1 MKRTLGLTLLL
12 FATLFSCMRQEK
24 PLPAEL
30 SRTESVMWEH
40 PDSALSILRSMPQSS
55 LSSGKNYAT
64 WALLLAQARD
74 KVYGKRLPDSL
85 NIPFSDK
92 LVQDA
97 MDYFEKEDDL
107 KRMAQAY
114 YYKGQLLEDQKKLT
128 EAIPLFL
135 KSKDIMTRLDE
146 PLFTYLICQSLGN
159 TYRYQDLYEESLVQL
174 KDAYQYALRSGNG
187 ERISYALSE
196 LGRTYVHI
204 NEMDSALFYFGKSL
218 ENAKRLGNLELEA
231 MAMGELGF
239 VYGKLRLYENAL
251 QYIRKEVDIKQEIS
265 CRELPQAYY
274 GLGYVFFDAGQLD
287 SSKVYFLKSLE
298 TDNLYTI
305 KGAYDFLSK
314 IEEEQNKYTDAIY
327 YNKQYRIYSDSIYV
341 LTHTYD
347 LAELQARYDHEN
359 ERLLN
364 INNQLKL
371 EKTNQEI
378 IGLFVTAVLL
388 ILIIVY
394 QYRVLRK
401 EKSLAH
407 AREQIR
413 IYKESIRE
421 NENRIKENE
430 QLIATLNNK
439 QQEIDEIVSE
449 NKSLL
454 DQNAESHKEIEKYEE
469 LLKSSYK
476 KLDEQLPYFDK
487 LKDLK
492 EHPRYLKDADWSLII
507 NWTNLQYHQF
517 YTRLEKD
524 FPDFSE
530 LDKRYCCLIKM
541 GFSSSQIAVFANS
554 LPESVSKQKQRIK
567 QRIKKSKQIPS
578 DVSFLLDQ
586 YLKEY

>member
-1 MKRTLGLTLLL
+1 MKTTLGLTLLL

-30 SRTESVMWEH
+30 SRAESVMWEH
-40 PDSALSILRSMPQSS
+40 PDSALSILRSMSQSS

-85 NIPFSDK
+85 NIPSSDK

-347 LAELQARYDHEN
+347 LAELQARYDHE
-359 ERLLN
+359 RLLN
-364 INNQLKL
+364 IANSLQMEKSQILKIAL
-371 EKTNQEI
+371 
-378 IGLFVTAVLL
+378 LL
-388 ILIIVY
+388 IICLLIIILFY
-394 QYRVLRK
+394 QRYILKKERLLVSIK
-401 EKSLAH
+401 EKINVY
-407 AREQIR
+407 EE
-413 IYKESIRE
+413 K
-421 NENRIKENE
+421 IKENE
-430 QLIATLNNK
+430 
-439 QQEIDEIVSE
+439 
-449 NKSLL
+449 LL
-454 DQNAESHKEIEKYEE
+454 IEKNNACIDSLTLEQSKVVE
-469 LLKSSYK
+469 LNKINEDLKKQNRLLHEQTEKGKQSLSSYFV
-476 KLDEQLPYFDK
+476 KLGDQVPYFYR
-487 LKDLK
+487 LKRIRSCPHFLK
-492 EHPRYLKDADWSLII
+492 EEDWSVIRI
-507 NWTNLQYHQF
+507 WVNLQYNQ
-517 YTRLEKD
+517 YADRLEKD
-524 FPDFSE
+524 FPEFTE
-530 LDKRYCCLIKM
+530 LDMQYCWLIKM
-541 GFSSSQIAVFANS
+541 GFTTSEIATCMAINSASST
-554 LPESVSKQKQRIK
+554 KQKQRIK
-567 QRIKKSKQIPS
+567 QRIKKSAL
-578 DVSFLLDQ
+578 VSQKDDFSLDQ
-586 YLKEY
+586 FIKEY

>member
-30 SRTESVMWEH
+30 SSAESVMWEH

-85 NIPFSDK
+85 NIPSSDK

-97 MDYFEKEDDL
+97 MDYFEKEGDL
-107 KRMAQAY
+107 KRMAQTY
-114 YYKGQLLEDQKKLT
+114 YYKGQLLKDQKKIT
-128 EAIPLFL
+128 EAMPFFL
-135 KSKDIMTRLDE
+135 KSKEMMTKLDE

-159 TYRYQDLYEESLVQL
+159 MYRYQDLYEESLVQL

-196 LGRTYVHI
+196 LGRTYVHK

-218 ENAKRLGNLELEA
+218 DNAQRLGNIELEA
-231 MAMGELGF
+231 MAMGELGV
-239 VYGKLRLYENAL
+239 VYNKLSQGEKAL
-251 QYIRKEVDIKQEIS
+251 HYTRKELDLCLQIS
-265 CRELPQAYY
+265 SLHKLPQVYY
-274 GLGYVFFDAGQLD
+274 KIGSAFWSLGQLD
-287 SSKVYFLKSLE
+287 SAKVYFQKSLE
-298 TDNLYTI
+298 TDNLYTLNE
-305 KGAYDFLSK
+305 AYEVLYYICVEQK
-314 IEEEQNKYTDAIY
+314 LYKEAIE
-327 YNKQYRIYSDSIYV
+327 YNNQYLIYSDSLQVIN
-341 LTHTYD
+341 HAGE
-347 LAELQARYDHEN
+347 LAEIQARYDH

-413 IYKESIRE
+413 IYKESIKE

-430 QLIATLNNK
+430 QLMATLNNK

>member
-30 SRTESVMWEH
+30 SRAESVMWEH

-85 NIPFSDK
+85 NIPSSDK

-347 LAELQARYDHEN
+347 LAELQARYDHE
-359 ERLLN
+359 RLLN
-364 INNQLKL
+364 IANSLQMEKSQILKIAL
-371 EKTNQEI
+371 
-378 IGLFVTAVLL
+378 LL
-388 ILIIVY
+388 IICFLIIILFY
-394 QYRVLRK
+394 QRYILKKERLLVSIK
-401 EKSLAH
+401 EKINVY
-407 AREQIR
+407 EE
-413 IYKESIRE
+413 K
-421 NENRIKENE
+421 IKENE
-430 QLIATLNNK
+430 
-439 QQEIDEIVSE
+439 
-449 NKSLL
+449 LL
-454 DQNAESHKEIEKYEE
+454 IEKNNACIDSLTLEQSKVVE
-469 LLKSSYK
+469 LNKINEDLKKQNRLLHEQTEKGKQSLSSYFV
-476 KLDEQLPYFDK
+476 KLGDQVPYFYR
-487 LKDLK
+487 LKRIRSCPHFLK
-492 EHPRYLKDADWSLII
+492 EEDWSVIRI
-507 NWTNLQYHQF
+507 WVNLQYNQ
-517 YTRLEKD
+517 YADRLEKD
-524 FPDFSE
+524 FPEFTE
-530 LDKRYCCLIKM
+530 LDMQYCWLIKM
-541 GFSSSQIAVFANS
+541 GFTTSEIATCMAINSASST
-554 LPESVSKQKQRIK
+554 KQKQRIK
-567 QRIKKSKQIPS
+567 QRIKKSAL
-578 DVSFLLDQ
+578 VSQKDDFSLDQ
-586 YLKEY
+586 FIKEY

>member
-30 SRTESVMWEH
+30 SRAESVMWEH

-85 NIPFSDK
+85 NIPSSDE

-347 LAELQARYDHEN
+347 LAELQARYDHD
-359 ERLLN
+359 RLLN
-364 INNQLKL
+364 IANSLQMEKSQILKIAL
-371 EKTNQEI
+371 
-378 IGLFVTAVLL
+378 LL
-388 ILIIVY
+388 IICLLIIILFY
-394 QYRVLRK
+394 QRYILKKERLLVSIK
-401 EKSLAH
+401 EKINVY
-407 AREQIR
+407 EE
-413 IYKESIRE
+413 K
-421 NENRIKENE
+421 IKENE
-430 QLIATLNNK
+430 
-439 QQEIDEIVSE
+439 
-449 NKSLL
+449 LL
-454 DQNAESHKEIEKYEE
+454 IEKNNACIDSLTLEQSKVVE
-469 LLKSSYK
+469 LNKINEDLKKQNRLLHEQIEKGKQSLSSYFV
-476 KLDEQLPYFDK
+476 KLGDQVPYFYR
-487 LKDLK
+487 LKRIRSCPHFLK
-492 EHPRYLKDADWSLII
+492 EEDWSVIRI
-507 NWTNLQYHQF
+507 WVNLQYNQ
-517 YTRLEKD
+517 YADRLEKD
-524 FPDFSE
+524 FPEFTE
-530 LDKRYCCLIKM
+530 LDMQYCWLIKM
-541 GFSSSQIAVFANS
+541 GFTTSEIATCMAINSASST
-554 LPESVSKQKQRIK
+554 KQKQRIK
-567 QRIKKSKQIPS
+567 QRIKKSAL
-578 DVSFLLDQ
+578 VSQKDDFSLDQ
-586 YLKEY
+586 FIKEY

>member
-30 SRTESVMWEH
+30 SRAESVMWEH

-85 NIPFSDK
+85 NIPSSDK

-97 MDYFEKEDDL
+97 MDYFEKEGDL
-107 KRMAQAY
+107 KRMAQTY
-114 YYKGQLLEDQKKLT
+114 YYEGQLLKDQKKIT
-128 EAIPLFL
+128 EAMPFFL
-135 KSKDIMTRLDE
+135 KSKEMMTKLDE

-159 TYRYQDLYEESLVQL
+159 MYRYQDLYEESLVQL

-196 LGRTYVHI
+196 LGRTYVHK

-347 LAELQARYDHEN
+347 LAELQARYDHE
-359 ERLLN
+359 RLLN
-364 INNQLKL
+364 IANSLQMEKLQILKIAL
-371 EKTNQEI
+371 
-378 IGLFVTAVLL
+378 LL
-388 ILIIVY
+388 IICLLIIILFY
-394 QYRVLRK
+394 QIYIFKKERLLVSIK
-401 EKSLAH
+401 EKINVY
-407 AREQIR
+407 EE
-413 IYKESIRE
+413 K
-421 NENRIKENE
+421 IKENE
-430 QLIATLNNK
+430 
-439 QQEIDEIVSE
+439 
-449 NKSLL
+449 LL
-454 DQNAESHKEIEKYEE
+454 IEKNNARIDSLTLEQSKVVE
-469 LLKSSYK
+469 LNKINEDLKKQNRLLHEQIEKGKQSLSSYFV
-476 KLDEQLPYFDK
+476 KLGDQVPYFYR
-487 LKDLK
+487 LKRIRSCPHFLK
-492 EHPRYLKDADWSLII
+492 EEDWSVIRI
-507 NWTNLQYHQF
+507 WVNLQYNQ
-517 YTRLEKD
+517 YADRLEKD
-524 FPDFSE
+524 FPEFTE
-530 LDKRYCCLIKM
+530 LDMQYCWLIKM
-541 GFSSSQIAVFANS
+541 GFTTSEIATCMAINSASST
-554 LPESVSKQKQRIK
+554 KQKQRIK
-567 QRIKKSKQIPS
+567 QRIKKSAL
-578 DVSFLLDQ
+578 VSQKDDFSLDQ
-586 YLKEY
+586 FIKEY

>member
-30 SRTESVMWEH
+30 SRAESVMWEH

-85 NIPFSDK
+85 NIPSSDE

-196 LGRTYVHI
+196 LGRTYVHK

-347 LAELQARYDHEN
+347 LAELQARYDHE
-359 ERLLN
+359 RLLN
-364 INNQLKL
+364 IANSLQMEKLQILKIAL
-371 EKTNQEI
+371 
-378 IGLFVTAVLL
+378 LL
-388 ILIIVY
+388 IICLLIIILFY
-394 QYRVLRK
+394 QIYIFKKERLLVSIK
-401 EKSLAH
+401 EKINVY
-407 AREQIR
+407 EE
-413 IYKESIRE
+413 K
-421 NENRIKENE
+421 IKENE
-430 QLIATLNNK
+430 
-439 QQEIDEIVSE
+439 
-449 NKSLL
+449 LL
-454 DQNAESHKEIEKYEE
+454 IEKNNARIDSLTLEQSKVFE
-469 LLKSSYK
+469 LNKINEDLKKQNRLLHEQIEKGKQSLSSYFV
-476 KLDEQLPYFDK
+476 KLGDQVPYFYR
-487 LKDLK
+487 LKRIRSCPHFLK
-492 EHPRYLKDADWSLII
+492 EEDWSVIRI
-507 NWTNLQYHQF
+507 WVNLQYNQ
-517 YTRLEKD
+517 YADRLEKD
-524 FPDFSE
+524 FPEFTE
-530 LDKRYCCLIKM
+530 LDMQYCWLIKM
-541 GFSSSQIAVFANS
+541 GFTTSEIATCMAINSASST
-554 LPESVSKQKQRIK
+554 KQKQRIK
-567 QRIKKSKQIPS
+567 QRIKKSAL
-578 DVSFLLDQ
+578 VSQKDDFSLDQ
-586 YLKEY
+586 FIKEY

>member
-30 SRTESVMWEH
+30 SRAESVMWEH

-55 LSSGKNYAT
+55 LSIGKNYAT

-85 NIPFSDK
+85 NIPSSDK

-347 LAELQARYDHEN
+347 LAELQARYDHE
-359 ERLLN
+359 RLLN
-364 INNQLKL
+364 IANSLQMEKLQILKIAL
-371 EKTNQEI
+371 
-378 IGLFVTAVLL
+378 LL
-388 ILIIVY
+388 IICLLIIILFY
-394 QYRVLRK
+394 QIYIFKKERLLVSIK
-401 EKSLAH
+401 EKINVY
-407 AREQIR
+407 EE
-413 IYKESIRE
+413 K
-421 NENRIKENE
+421 IKENE
-430 QLIATLNNK
+430 
-439 QQEIDEIVSE
+439 
-449 NKSLL
+449 LL
-454 DQNAESHKEIEKYEE
+454 IEKNNARIDSLTLEQSKVVE
-469 LLKSSYK
+469 LNKINEDLKKQNRLLHEQIEKGKQSLSSYFV
-476 KLDEQLPYFDK
+476 KLGDQVPYFYR
-487 LKDLK
+487 LKRIRSCPHFLK
-492 EHPRYLKDADWSLII
+492 EEDWSVIRI
-507 NWTNLQYHQF
+507 WVNLQYNQ
-517 YTRLEKD
+517 YADRLEKD
-524 FPDFSE
+524 FPEFTE
-530 LDKRYCCLIKM
+530 LDMQYCWLIKM
-541 GFSSSQIAVFANS
+541 GFTTSEIATCMAINSASST
-554 LPESVSKQKQRIK
+554 KQKQRIK
-567 QRIKKSKQIPS
+567 QRIKKSAL
-578 DVSFLLDQ
+578 VSQKDDFSLDQ
-586 YLKEY
+586 FIKEY

>member
-30 SRTESVMWEH
+30 SRAESVMWEH

-85 NIPFSDK
+85 NIPSSDK

-347 LAELQARYDHEN
+347 LAELQARYDHE
-359 ERLLN
+359 RLLN
-364 INNQLKL
+364 IANSLQMEKSQILKIAL
-371 EKTNQEI
+371 
-378 IGLFVTAVLL
+378 LL
-388 ILIIVY
+388 IICLLIIILFY
-394 QYRVLRK
+394 QRYILKKERLLVSIK
-401 EKSLAH
+401 EKINVY
-407 AREQIR
+407 EE
-413 IYKESIRE
+413 K
-421 NENRIKENE
+421 IKENE
-430 QLIATLNNK
+430 
-439 QQEIDEIVSE
+439 
-449 NKSLL
+449 LL
-454 DQNAESHKEIEKYEE
+454 IEKNNACIDSLTLEQSKVVE
-469 LLKSSYK
+469 LNKINEDLKKQNRLLHEQTEKGKQSLSSYFV
-476 KLDEQLPYFDK
+476 KLGDQVPYFYR
-487 LKDLK
+487 LKRIRSCPHFLK
-492 EHPRYLKDADWSLII
+492 EEDWSVIRI
-507 NWTNLQYHQF
+507 WVNLQYNQ
-517 YTRLEKD
+517 YADRLEKD
-524 FPDFSE
+524 FPEFTE
-530 LDKRYCCLIKM
+530 LDMQYCWLIKM
-541 GFSSSQIAVFANS
+541 GFTTSEIATCMAINFASST
-554 LPESVSKQKQRIK
+554 KQKQRIK
-567 QRIKKSKQIPS
+567 QRIKKSAL
-578 DVSFLLDQ
+578 VSQKDDFSLDQ
-586 YLKEY
+586 FIKEY

>member
-30 SRTESVMWEH
+30 SRAESVMWEH

-196 LGRTYVHI
+196 LGRTYIHI

-347 LAELQARYDHEN
+347 LAELQARYDH

>member
-30 SRTESVMWEH
+30 SRAESVMWEH

-85 NIPFSDK
+85 NIPSSDE

-347 LAELQARYDHEN
+347 LAELQARYDHE
-359 ERLLN
+359 RLLN
-364 INNQLKL
+364 IANSLQMEKLQILKIAL
-371 EKTNQEI
+371 
-378 IGLFVTAVLL
+378 LL
-388 ILIIVY
+388 IICLLIIILFY
-394 QYRVLRK
+394 QIYIFKKERLLVSIK
-401 EKSLAH
+401 EKINVY
-407 AREQIR
+407 EE
-413 IYKESIRE
+413 K
-421 NENRIKENE
+421 IKENE
-430 QLIATLNNK
+430 
-439 QQEIDEIVSE
+439 
-449 NKSLL
+449 LL
-454 DQNAESHKEIEKYEE
+454 IEKNHARIDSLTLEQSKVVE
-469 LLKSSYK
+469 LNKINEDLKKQNRLLHEQIEKGKQSLSSYFV
-476 KLDEQLPYFDK
+476 KLGDQVPYFYR
-487 LKDLK
+487 LKRIRSCPHFLK
-492 EHPRYLKDADWSLII
+492 EEDWSVIRI
-507 NWTNLQYHQF
+507 WVNLQYNQ
-517 YTRLEKD
+517 YADRLEKD
-524 FPDFSE
+524 FPEFTE
-530 LDKRYCCLIKM
+530 LDMQYCWLIKM
-541 GFSSSQIAVFANS
+541 GFTTSEIATCMAINSASST
-554 LPESVSKQKQRIK
+554 KQKQRIK
-567 QRIKKSKQIPS
+567 QRIKKSAL
-578 DVSFLLDQ
+578 VSQKDDFSLDQ
-586 YLKEY
+586 FIKEY

>member
-30 SRTESVMWEH
+30 SRAESVMWEH

-85 NIPFSDK
+85 NIPSSDE

-97 MDYFEKEDDL
+97 IDYFEKEDDL

-196 LGRTYVHI
+196 LGRTYVHK

-231 MAMGELGF
+231 MAMGELGV

-347 LAELQARYDHEN
+347 LAELQARYDHE
-359 ERLLN
+359 RLLN
-364 INNQLKL
+364 IANSLQMEKLQILKIAL
-371 EKTNQEI
+371 
-378 IGLFVTAVLL
+378 LL
-388 ILIIVY
+388 IICLLIIILFY
-394 QYRVLRK
+394 QIYIFKKERLLVSIK
-401 EKSLAH
+401 EKINVY
-407 AREQIR
+407 EE
-413 IYKESIRE
+413 K
-421 NENRIKENE
+421 IKENE
-430 QLIATLNNK
+430 
-439 QQEIDEIVSE
+439 
-449 NKSLL
+449 LL
-454 DQNAESHKEIEKYEE
+454 IEKNNARIDSLTLEQSKVVE
-469 LLKSSYK
+469 LNKINEDLKKQNRLLHEQIEKGKQSLSSYFV
-476 KLDEQLPYFDK
+476 KLGDQVPYFYR
-487 LKDLK
+487 LKRIRSCPHFLK
-492 EHPRYLKDADWSLII
+492 EEDWSVIRI
-507 NWTNLQYHQF
+507 WVNLQYNQ
-517 YTRLEKD
+517 YADRLEKD
-524 FPDFSE
+524 FPEFTE
-530 LDKRYCCLIKM
+530 LDMQYCWLIKM
-541 GFSSSQIAVFANS
+541 GFTTSEIATCMAINSASST
-554 LPESVSKQKQRIK
+554 KQKQRIK
-567 QRIKKSKQIPS
+567 QRIKKSAL
-578 DVSFLLDQ
+578 VSQKDDFSLDQ
-586 YLKEY
+586 FIKEY

>member
-12 FATLFSCMRQEK
+12 FATLFSCMRQEN

-30 SRTESVMWEH
+30 SRAESVMWEH

-85 NIPFSDK
+85 NIPSSDK

-347 LAELQARYDHEN
+347 LAELQARYDHE
-359 ERLLN
+359 RLLN
-364 INNQLKL
+364 IANSLQMEKSQILKIAL
-371 EKTNQEI
+371 
-378 IGLFVTAVLL
+378 LL
-388 ILIIVY
+388 IICLLIIILFY
-394 QYRVLRK
+394 QRYILKKERLLVSIK
-401 EKSLAH
+401 EKINVY
-407 AREQIR
+407 EE
-413 IYKESIRE
+413 K
-421 NENRIKENE
+421 IKENE
-430 QLIATLNNK
+430 
-439 QQEIDEIVSE
+439 
-449 NKSLL
+449 LL
-454 DQNAESHKEIEKYEE
+454 IEKNNACIDSLTLEQSKVVE
-469 LLKSSYK
+469 LNKINEDLKKQNRLLHEQTEKGKQSLSSYFV
-476 KLDEQLPYFDK
+476 KLGDQVPYFYR
-487 LKDLK
+487 LKRIRSCPHFLK
-492 EHPRYLKDADWSLII
+492 EEDWSVIRI
-507 NWTNLQYHQF
+507 WVNLQYNQ
-517 YTRLEKD
+517 YADRLEKD
-524 FPDFSE
+524 FPEFTE
-530 LDKRYCCLIKM
+530 LDMQYCWLIKM
-541 GFSSSQIAVFANS
+541 GFTTSEIATCMAINSASST
-554 LPESVSKQKQRIK
+554 KQKQRIK
-567 QRIKKSKQIPS
+567 QRIKKSAL
-578 DVSFLLDQ
+578 VSQKDDFSLDQ
-586 YLKEY
+586 FIKEY

>member
-30 SRTESVMWEH
+30 SRAESVMWEH

-85 NIPFSDK
+85 NIPSSDK

-347 LAELQARYDHEN
+347 LAELQARYDHE
-359 ERLLN
+359 RLLN
-364 INNQLKL
+364 IANSLQMEKLQILKIAL
-371 EKTNQEI
+371 
-378 IGLFVTAVLL
+378 LL
-388 ILIIVY
+388 IICLLIIILFY
-394 QYRVLRK
+394 QIYIFKKERLLVSIK
-401 EKSLAH
+401 EKINVY
-407 AREQIR
+407 EE
-413 IYKESIRE
+413 K
-421 NENRIKENE
+421 IKENE
-430 QLIATLNNK
+430 
-439 QQEIDEIVSE
+439 
-449 NKSLL
+449 LL
-454 DQNAESHKEIEKYEE
+454 IEKNNARIDSLTLEQSKVVE
-469 LLKSSYK
+469 LNKINEDLKKQNRLLHEQIEKGKQSLSSYFV
-476 KLDEQLPYFDK
+476 KLGDQVPYFYR
-487 LKDLK
+487 LKRIRSWPHFLK
-492 EHPRYLKDADWSLII
+492 EEDWSVIRI
-507 NWTNLQYHQF
+507 WVNLQYNQ
-517 YTRLEKD
+517 YADRLEKD
-524 FPDFSE
+524 FPEFTE
-530 LDKRYCCLIKM
+530 LDMQYCWLIKM
-541 GFSSSQIAVFANS
+541 GFTTSEIATCMAINSASST
-554 LPESVSKQKQRIK
+554 KQKQRIK
-567 QRIKKSKQIPS
+567 QRIKKSAL
-578 DVSFLLDQ
+578 VSQKDDFSLDQ
-586 YLKEY
+586 FIKEY

>member
-30 SRTESVMWEH
+30 SRAESVMWEH

-85 NIPFSDK
+85 NIPSSDK

-347 LAELQARYDHEN
+347 LAELQARYDHE
-359 ERLLN
+359 RLLN
-364 INNQLKL
+364 IANSLQMEKLQILKIAL
-371 EKTNQEI
+371 FLI
-378 IGLFVTAVLL
+378 ICLL
-388 ILIIVY
+388 IIILFY
-394 QYRVLRK
+394 QIYIFKKERLLVSIK
-401 EKSLAH
+401 EKINVY
-407 AREQIR
+407 EE
-413 IYKESIRE
+413 K
-421 NENRIKENE
+421 IKENE
-430 QLIATLNNK
+430 
-439 QQEIDEIVSE
+439 
-449 NKSLL
+449 LL
-454 DQNAESHKEIEKYEE
+454 IEKNNARIDSLTLEQSKVVE
-469 LLKSSYK
+469 LNKINEDLKKQNRLLHEQIEKGKQSLSSYFV
-476 KLDEQLPYFDK
+476 KLGDQVPYFYR
-487 LKDLK
+487 LKRIRSCPHFLK
-492 EHPRYLKDADWSLII
+492 EEDWSVIRI
-507 NWTNLQYHQF
+507 WVNLQYNQ
-517 YTRLEKD
+517 YADRLEKD
-524 FPDFSE
+524 FPEFTE
-530 LDKRYCCLIKM
+530 LDMQYCWLIKM
-541 GFSSSQIAVFANS
+541 GFTTSEIATCMAINSASST
-554 LPESVSKQKQRIK
+554 KQKQRIK
-567 QRIKKSKQIPS
+567 QRIKKSAL
-578 DVSFLLDQ
+578 VSQKDDFSLDQ
-586 YLKEY
+586 FIKEY

>member
-30 SRTESVMWEH
+30 SRAESVMWEH

-85 NIPFSDK
+85 NIPSSDK

-187 ERISYALSE
+187 EQISYALSE

-347 LAELQARYDHEN
+347 LAELQARYDHE
-359 ERLLN
+359 RLLN
-364 INNQLKL
+364 IANSLQMEKLQILKIAL
-371 EKTNQEI
+371 
-378 IGLFVTAVLL
+378 LL
-388 ILIIVY
+388 IICLLIIILFY
-394 QYRVLRK
+394 QIYIFKKERLLVSIK
-401 EKSLAH
+401 EKINVY
-407 AREQIR
+407 EE
-413 IYKESIRE
+413 K
-421 NENRIKENE
+421 IKENE
-430 QLIATLNNK
+430 
-439 QQEIDEIVSE
+439 
-449 NKSLL
+449 LL
-454 DQNAESHKEIEKYEE
+454 IEKNNARIDSLTLEQSKVVE
-469 LLKSSYK
+469 LNKINEDLKKQNRLLHEQIEKGKQSLSSYFV
-476 KLDEQLPYFDK
+476 KLGDQVPYFYR
-487 LKDLK
+487 LKRIRSCPHFLK
-492 EHPRYLKDADWSLII
+492 EEDWSVIRI
-507 NWTNLQYHQF
+507 WVNLQYNQ
-517 YTRLEKD
+517 YADRLEKD
-524 FPDFSE
+524 FPEFTE
-530 LDKRYCCLIKM
+530 LDMQYCWLIKM
-541 GFSSSQIAVFANS
+541 GFTTSEIATCMAINSASST
-554 LPESVSKQKQRIK
+554 KQKQRIK
-567 QRIKKSKQIPS
+567 QRIKKSAL
-578 DVSFLLDQ
+578 VSQKDDFSLDQ
-586 YLKEY
+586 FIKEY

>member
-30 SRTESVMWEH
+30 SRAESVMWEH

-85 NIPFSDK
+85 NIHSSDE

-196 LGRTYVHI
+196 LGRTYVHK

-347 LAELQARYDHEN
+347 LAELQARYDHE
-359 ERLLN
+359 RLLN
-364 INNQLKL
+364 IANSLQMEKLQILKIAL
-371 EKTNQEI
+371 
-378 IGLFVTAVLL
+378 LL
-388 ILIIVY
+388 IICLLIIILFY
-394 QYRVLRK
+394 QIYIFKKERLLVSIK
-401 EKSLAH
+401 EKINVY
-407 AREQIR
+407 EE
-413 IYKESIRE
+413 K
-421 NENRIKENE
+421 IKENE
-430 QLIATLNNK
+430 
-439 QQEIDEIVSE
+439 
-449 NKSLL
+449 LL
-454 DQNAESHKEIEKYEE
+454 IEKNNARIDSLTLEQSKVVE
-469 LLKSSYK
+469 LNKINEDLKKQNRLLHEQIEKGKQSLSSYFV
-476 KLDEQLPYFDK
+476 KLGDQVPYFYR
-487 LKDLK
+487 LKRIRSCPHFLK
-492 EHPRYLKDADWSLII
+492 EEDWSVIRI
-507 NWTNLQYHQF
+507 WVNLQYNQ
-517 YTRLEKD
+517 YADRLEKD
-524 FPDFSE
+524 FPEFTE
-530 LDKRYCCLIKM
+530 LDMQYCWLIKM
-541 GFSSSQIAVFANS
+541 GFTTSEIATCMAINSASST
-554 LPESVSKQKQRIK
+554 KQKQRIK
-567 QRIKKSKQIPS
+567 QRIKKSAL
-578 DVSFLLDQ
+578 VSQKDDFSLDQ
-586 YLKEY
+586 FIKEY

>member
-30 SRTESVMWEH
+30 SRAESVMWEH

-85 NIPFSDK
+85 NIPSSDK

-347 LAELQARYDHEN
+347 LAELQARYDHE
-359 ERLLN
+359 RLLN
-364 INNQLKL
+364 IANSLQMEKSQILKIAL
-371 EKTNQEI
+371 
-378 IGLFVTAVLL
+378 LL
-388 ILIIVY
+388 IICLLIIILFY
-394 QYRVLRK
+394 QRYILKKERLLVSIK
-401 EKSLAH
+401 EKINVY
-407 AREQIR
+407 EE
-413 IYKESIRE
+413 K
-421 NENRIKENE
+421 IKENE
-430 QLIATLNNK
+430 
-439 QQEIDEIVSE
+439 
-449 NKSLL
+449 LL
-454 DQNAESHKEIEKYEE
+454 IEKNNACIDSLTLEQSKVVE
-469 LLKSSYK
+469 LNKINEDLKKQNRLLHEQTEKGKQSLSSYFV
-476 KLDEQLPYFDK
+476 KLGDQVPYFYR
-487 LKDLK
+487 LKRIRSCPHFLK
-492 EHPRYLKDADWSLII
+492 EEDWSVIRI
-507 NWTNLQYHQF
+507 WVNLQYNQ
-517 YTRLEKD
+517 YADRLEKD
-524 FPDFSE
+524 FPEFTE
-530 LDKRYCCLIKM
+530 LDMQYCWLIKM
-541 GFSSSQIAVFANS
+541 GFTTSEIATCMAINSASST
-554 LPESVSKQKQRIK
+554 KQKQRIK
-567 QRIKKSKQIPS
+567 QRIKKSALVYQKDDFS
-578 DVSFLLDQ
+578 LDQ
-586 YLKEY
+586 FIKEY

>member
-30 SRTESVMWEH
+30 SRAESVMWEH

-85 NIPFSDK
+85 NIPSSDK

-347 LAELQARYDHEN
+347 LAELQARYDHE
-359 ERLLN
+359 RLLN
-364 INNQLKL
+364 IANSLQMEKLQILKIAL
-371 EKTNQEI
+371 
-378 IGLFVTAVLL
+378 LL
-388 ILIIVY
+388 IICLLIIILFY
-394 QYRVLRK
+394 QIYIFKKERLLVSIK
-401 EKSLAH
+401 EKINVY
-407 AREQIR
+407 EE
-413 IYKESIRE
+413 K
-421 NENRIKENE
+421 IKENE
-430 QLIATLNNK
+430 
-439 QQEIDEIVSE
+439 
-449 NKSLL
+449 LL
-454 DQNAESHKEIEKYEE
+454 IEKNNARIDSLTLEQSKVVE
-469 LLKSSYK
+469 LNKINEDLKKQNRLLHEQIEKGKQSLSSYFV
-476 KLDEQLPYFDK
+476 KLGDQVPYFYR
-487 LKDLK
+487 LKRIRSCPHFLK
-492 EHPRYLKDADWSLII
+492 EEDWSVIRI
-507 NWTNLQYHQF
+507 WVNLQYNQ
-517 YTRLEKD
+517 YADRLEKD
-524 FPDFSE
+524 FPEFTE
-530 LDKRYCCLIKM
+530 LDMQYCWLIKM
-541 GFSSSQIAVFANS
+541 GFTTSEIATCMAINSASST
-554 LPESVSKQKQRIK
+554 KQKQRIK
-567 QRIKKSKQIPS
+567 QRIKKSAL
-578 DVSFLLDQ
+578 VSQKDDFSLDQ
-586 YLKEY
+586 FIKEY

>member
-30 SRTESVMWEH
+30 SRAESVMWEH

-85 NIPFSDK
+85 NIPSSDE

-347 LAELQARYDHEN
+347 LAELQARYDHE
-359 ERLLN
+359 RLLN
-364 INNQLKL
+364 IANSLQMEKLQILKIAL
-371 EKTNQEI
+371 
-378 IGLFVTAVLL
+378 LL
-388 ILIIVY
+388 IICLLIIILFY
-394 QYRVLRK
+394 QIYIFKKERLLVSIK
-401 EKSLAH
+401 EKINVY
-407 AREQIR
+407 EE
-413 IYKESIRE
+413 K
-421 NENRIKENE
+421 IKENE
-430 QLIATLNNK
+430 
-439 QQEIDEIVSE
+439 
-449 NKSLL
+449 LL
-454 DQNAESHKEIEKYEE
+454 IEKNNARIDSLTLEQSKVVE
-469 LLKSSYK
+469 LNKINEDLKKQNRLLHEQIEKGKQSLSSYFV
-476 KLDEQLPYFDK
+476 KLGDQVPYFYR
-487 LKDLK
+487 LKRIRSCPHFLK
-492 EHPRYLKDADWSLII
+492 EEDWSVIRI
-507 NWTNLQYHQF
+507 WVNLQYNQ
-517 YTRLEKD
+517 YADRLEKD
-524 FPDFSE
+524 FPEFTE
-530 LDKRYCCLIKM
+530 LDMQYCWLIKM
-541 GFSSSQIAVFANS
+541 GFTTSEIATCMAINSASST
-554 LPESVSKQKQRIK
+554 KQKQRIK
-567 QRIKKSKQIPS
+567 QRIKKSAL
-578 DVSFLLDQ
+578 VSQKDDFSLDQ
-586 YLKEY
+586 FIKEY

>member
-30 SRTESVMWEH
+30 SRAESVMWEH

-85 NIPFSDK
+85 NIPSSDE

-146 PLFTYLICQSLGN
+146 PLFSYLICQSLGN

-347 LAELQARYDHEN
+347 LAELQARYDHE
-359 ERLLN
+359 RLLN
-364 INNQLKL
+364 IANSLQMEKSQILKIAL
-371 EKTNQEI
+371 
-378 IGLFVTAVLL
+378 LL
-388 ILIIVY
+388 IICLLIIILFY
-394 QYRVLRK
+394 QRYILKKERLLVSIK
-401 EKSLAH
+401 EKINVY
-407 AREQIR
+407 EE
-413 IYKESIRE
+413 K
-421 NENRIKENE
+421 IKENE
-430 QLIATLNNK
+430 
-439 QQEIDEIVSE
+439 
-449 NKSLL
+449 LL
-454 DQNAESHKEIEKYEE
+454 IEKNNACIDSLTLEQSKVVE
-469 LLKSSYK
+469 LNKINEDLKKQNRLLHEQIEKGKQSLSSYFV
-476 KLDEQLPYFDK
+476 KLGDQVPYFYR
-487 LKDLK
+487 LKRIRSCPHFLK
-492 EHPRYLKDADWSLII
+492 EEDWSVIRI
-507 NWTNLQYHQF
+507 WVNLQYNQ
-517 YTRLEKD
+517 YADRLEKD
-524 FPDFSE
+524 FPEFTE
-530 LDKRYCCLIKM
+530 LDMQYCWLIKM
-541 GFSSSQIAVFANS
+541 GFTTSEIATCMAINSASST
-554 LPESVSKQKQRIK
+554 KQKQRIK
-567 QRIKKSKQIPS
+567 QRIKKSAL
-578 DVSFLLDQ
+578 VSQKDDFSLDQ
-586 YLKEY
+586 FIKEY

>member
-30 SRTESVMWEH
+30 SRAESVMWEH

-85 NIPFSDK
+85 NIPSSDK

-97 MDYFEKEDDL
+97 MDYFEKEGDL

-347 LAELQARYDHEN
+347 LAELQARYDHE
-359 ERLLN
+359 RLLN
-364 INNQLKL
+364 IANSLQMEKLQILKIAL
-371 EKTNQEI
+371 
-378 IGLFVTAVLL
+378 LL
-388 ILIIVY
+388 IICLLIIILFY
-394 QYRVLRK
+394 QIYIFKKERLLVSIK
-401 EKSLAH
+401 EKINVY
-407 AREQIR
+407 EE
-413 IYKESIRE
+413 K
-421 NENRIKENE
+421 IKENE
-430 QLIATLNNK
+430 
-439 QQEIDEIVSE
+439 
-449 NKSLL
+449 LL
-454 DQNAESHKEIEKYEE
+454 IEKNNARIDSLTLEQSKVVE
-469 LLKSSYK
+469 LNKINEDLKKQNRLLHEQIEKGKQSLSSYFV
-476 KLDEQLPYFDK
+476 KLGDQVPYFYR
-487 LKDLK
+487 LKRIRSCPHFLK
-492 EHPRYLKDADWSLII
+492 EEDWSVIRI
-507 NWTNLQYHQF
+507 WVNLQYNQ
-517 YTRLEKD
+517 YADRLEKD
-524 FPDFSE
+524 FPEFTE
-530 LDKRYCCLIKM
+530 LDMQYCWLIKM
-541 GFSSSQIAVFANS
+541 GFTTSEIATCMAINSASST
-554 LPESVSKQKQRIK
+554 KQKQRIK
-567 QRIKKSKQIPS
+567 QRIKKSAL
-578 DVSFLLDQ
+578 VSQKDDFSLDQ
-586 YLKEY
+586 FIKEY

>member
-30 SRTESVMWEH
+30 SRAESVMWEH

-85 NIPFSDK
+85 NIPSSDK

-231 MAMGELGF
+231 LH
-239 VYGKLRLYENAL
+239 YT
-251 QYIRKEVDIKQEIS
+251 RKELDLCLQVSSLHK
-265 CRELPQAYY
+265 LPQIYY
-274 GLGYVFFDAGQLD
+274 KIGSAFWSLGQLD
-287 SSKVYFLKSLE
+287 SAKVYFQKSLE
-298 TDNLYTI
+298 TDNLYTLSE
-305 KGAYDFLSK
+305 AYEVLYYICVEQK
-314 IEEEQNKYTDAIY
+314 LYKEAIE
-327 YNKQYRIYSDSIYV
+327 YNNQYLIYSDPLQVIN
-341 LTHTYD
+341 HAGE
-347 LAELQARYDHEN
+347 LAEIQARYDH

-492 EHPRYLKDADWSLII
+492 EHPKYLKDADWSLII

>member
-30 SRTESVMWEH
+30 SRAESVMWEH

-85 NIPFSDK
+85 NIPSSDK

-347 LAELQARYDHEN
+347 LAELQARYDHE
-359 ERLLN
+359 RLLN
-364 INNQLKL
+364 IANSLQMEKSQILKIAL
-371 EKTNQEI
+371 
-378 IGLFVTAVLL
+378 LL
-388 ILIIVY
+388 IICLLIIILFY
-394 QYRVLRK
+394 QRYILKKERLLVSIK
-401 EKSLAH
+401 EKINVY
-407 AREQIR
+407 EV
-413 IYKESIRE
+413 K
-421 NENRIKENE
+421 IKENE
-430 QLIATLNNK
+430 
-439 QQEIDEIVSE
+439 
-449 NKSLL
+449 LL
-454 DQNAESHKEIEKYEE
+454 IEKNNACIDSLTLEQSKVVE
-469 LLKSSYK
+469 LNKINEDLKKQNRLLHEQTEKGKQSLSSYFV
-476 KLDEQLPYFDK
+476 KLGDQVPYFYR
-487 LKDLK
+487 LKRIRSCPHFLK
-492 EHPRYLKDADWSLII
+492 EEDWSVIRI
-507 NWTNLQYHQF
+507 WVNLQYNQ
-517 YTRLEKD
+517 YADRLEKD
-524 FPDFSE
+524 FPEFTE
-530 LDKRYCCLIKM
+530 LDMQYCWLIKM
-541 GFSSSQIAVFANS
+541 GFTTSEIATCMAINSASST
-554 LPESVSKQKQRIK
+554 KQKQRIK
-567 QRIKKSKQIPS
+567 QRIKKSAL
-578 DVSFLLDQ
+578 VSQKDDFSLDQ
-586 YLKEY
+586 FIKEY

>member
-30 SRTESVMWEH
+30 SRAESVMWEH

-347 LAELQARYDHEN
+347 LAELQARYDHE
-359 ERLLN
+359 RLLN

-517 YTRLEKD
+517 YTRLEKE

>member
-30 SRTESVMWEH
+30 SRAESVMWEH

-85 NIPFSDK
+85 NIPSSDK

-274 GLGYVFFDAGQLD
+274 VLGYVFFDAGQLD

-347 LAELQARYDHEN
+347 LAELQARYDHE
-359 ERLLN
+359 RLLN
-364 INNQLKL
+364 IANSLQMEKSQILKIAL
-371 EKTNQEI
+371 
-378 IGLFVTAVLL
+378 LL
-388 ILIIVY
+388 IICLLIIILFY
-394 QYRVLRK
+394 QRYILKKERLLVSIK
-401 EKSLAH
+401 EKINVY
-407 AREQIR
+407 EE
-413 IYKESIRE
+413 K
-421 NENRIKENE
+421 IKENE
-430 QLIATLNNK
+430 
-439 QQEIDEIVSE
+439 
-449 NKSLL
+449 LL
-454 DQNAESHKEIEKYEE
+454 IEKNNACIDSLTLEQSKVVE
-469 LLKSSYK
+469 LNKINEDLKKQNRLLHEQTEKGKQSLSSYFV
-476 KLDEQLPYFDK
+476 KLGDQVPYFYR
-487 LKDLK
+487 LKRIRSCPHFLK
-492 EHPRYLKDADWSLII
+492 EEDWSVIRI
-507 NWTNLQYHQF
+507 WVNLQYNQ
-517 YTRLEKD
+517 YADRLEKD
-524 FPDFSE
+524 FPEFTE
-530 LDKRYCCLIKM
+530 LDMQYCWLIKM
-541 GFSSSQIAVFANS
+541 GFTTSEIATCMAINSASST
-554 LPESVSKQKQRIK
+554 KQKQRIK
-567 QRIKKSKQIPS
+567 QRIKKSAL
-578 DVSFLLDQ
+578 VSQKDDFSLDQ
-586 YLKEY
+586 FIKEY

>member
-30 SRTESVMWEH
+30 SRAESVMWEH

-85 NIPFSDK
+85 NIPSSDK

-347 LAELQARYDHEN
+347 LAELQARYDHE
-359 ERLLN
+359 RLLN
-364 INNQLKL
+364 IANSLQMEKSQILKIAL
-371 EKTNQEI
+371 
-378 IGLFVTAVLL
+378 LL
-388 ILIIVY
+388 IICLLIIILFY
-394 QYRVLRK
+394 QRYILKKERLLVSIK
-401 EKSLAH
+401 EKINVY
-407 AREQIR
+407 EE
-413 IYKESIRE
+413 K
-421 NENRIKENE
+421 IKENE
-430 QLIATLNNK
+430 
-439 QQEIDEIVSE
+439 
-449 NKSLL
+449 LL
-454 DQNAESHKEIEKYEE
+454 IEKNNACIDSLTLEQSKVVE
-469 LLKSSYK
+469 LNKINEDLKKQNRLLHEQTEKGKQSLSSYFV
-476 KLDEQLPYFDK
+476 KLGDQVPYFYR
-487 LKDLK
+487 LNRIRSCPHFLK
-492 EHPRYLKDADWSLII
+492 EEDWSVIRI
-507 NWTNLQYHQF
+507 WVNLQYNQ
-517 YTRLEKD
+517 YADRLEKD
-524 FPDFSE
+524 FPEFTE
-530 LDKRYCCLIKM
+530 LDMQYCWLIKM
-541 GFSSSQIAVFANS
+541 GFTTSEIATCMAINSASST
-554 LPESVSKQKQRIK
+554 KQKQRIK
-567 QRIKKSKQIPS
+567 QRIKKSAL
-578 DVSFLLDQ
+578 VSQKDDFSLDQ
-586 YLKEY
+586 FIKEY

>member
-30 SRTESVMWEH
+30 SRAESVMWEH

-85 NIPFSDK
+85 NIPSSDK

-347 LAELQARYDHEN
+347 LAELQARYDHE
-359 ERLLN
+359 RLLN

-578 DVSFLLDQ
+578 EVSFLLDQ